1 MKGEKMFGTAG
12 QPAPGAEK
20 QGVIDRRIFAVLLA
34 LYLTL
39 RDLANNQLYMFSDEE
54 RKKIG
59 DRLSFIKKSLREMEA
74 EMTEK

>member
-1 MKGEKMFGTAG
+1 MKGEKIFGTAG
-12 QPAPGAEK
+12 QPTPGAEK
-20 QGVIDRRIFAVLLA
+20 QGVIDKRVFNILLA
-34 LYLTL
+34 LYLNL
-39 RDLANNQLYMFSDEE
+39 RDLTNYQLYMFSDEE